1 MKINKT
7 NTYRAIILY
16 SIFGLILVGAIYL
29 LSPLNRIASINISGN
44 HYTEE
49 ETIVEQ
55 STLNIGDELW
65 ANLLRED
72 NITNRIVNGSPE
84 IKSADMSLRYPNHI
98 ELTIKEYEIVANL
111 KTAGEE
117 QYLAALSN
125 GELFHSEK
133 APYVDKPVLV
143 DFETGELLTDLI
155 AELADVNV
163 EVLQLMSDIKLLD
176 SERNPQLIS
185 ISMNDGNQV
194 LASISSVS
202 ERINLYPSL
211 VAEVDG
217 QTGVFD
223 LEAGAYFIPGA
234 TIESLDYEQERS
246 ADESLEVGEDSNPSE
261 ESVEA
266 NEPENVTE
274 S

>member
-1 MKINKT
+1 MKT
-7 NTYRAIILY
+7 NNQKTYRAIILY
-16 SIFGLILVGAIYL
+16 SLFSLILIGAIYL
-29 LSPLNRIASINISGN
+29 LSPLNRIASIHVSGH
-44 HYTEE
+44 HYAQE
-49 ETIVEQ
+49 ETIIEQ

-65 ANLLRED
+65 NNLLKKD
-72 NITNRIVNGSPE
+72 TIANRIVNGSPE
-84 IKSADMSLRYPNHI
+84 IKSADISLRYPNHVEVAI
-98 ELTIKEYEIVANL
+98 EEYEIVANL
-111 KTAGEE
+111 KTAGED
-117 QYLAALSN
+117 QYIGALSN

-133 APYVDKPVLV
+133 APYADKPVLV
-143 DFETGELLTDLI
+143 NFDTDKVLAQLI
-155 AELADVNV
+155 AELADVDA
-163 EVLQLMSDIKLLD
+163 EVLQLMSDIELLH
-176 SERNPQLIS
+176 SERNSQLIS

-246 ADESLEVGEDSNPSE
+246 VDESLEVGEEQDASEIPAESND
-261 ESVEA
+261 
-266 NEPENVTE
+266 PENVTE